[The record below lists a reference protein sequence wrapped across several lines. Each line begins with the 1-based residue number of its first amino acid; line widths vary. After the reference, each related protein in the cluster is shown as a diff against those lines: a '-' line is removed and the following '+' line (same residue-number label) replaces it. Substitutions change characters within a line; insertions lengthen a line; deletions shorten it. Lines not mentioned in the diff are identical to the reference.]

1 MQDSLLSRFD
11 LLFIVL
17 DQVRL
22 TSCILSLYFL
32 NFLTHHI
39 FRLQSFID
47 ITNIKLFPVTFVFFL
62 STYGRQQQ

>member
-32 NFLTHHI
+32 NFLKHHI
-39 FRLQSFID
+39 FRLPSFID
-47 ITNIKLFPVTFVFFL
+47 IVNIKMFATIFVFFL